1 MIDDPT
7 AAAAEAPPTDD
18 APPAADA
25 DAEPKAPTPPPP
37 PPYQRMSKRVWVV
50 PADATVAAVVEWL
63 DDKHGVATLEKHGVP
78 LSAAGWADSAGGDGA
93 YHAELIEAFKQ
104 KGAKPIKAGAKFW
117 KALREAVMER
127 LKTQDLLLLL
137 SDPPPDDAPDE
148 HADRCA
154 RCRPPPPP
162 PVEASGSSFSSS
174 SRRLARRSP
183 PPHPRRVTTLLKHLL
198 DAGDAR
204 AAADSLVGLKSG
216 KVQVICQGWPH
227 ETVRDR
233 RRPPAAAAA
242 IGGPAH
248 TRPSPSHRALRRRP
262 PPLHIPVVSR
272 TIAGSA
278 YLA

>member
-7 AAAAEAPPTDD
+7 VAAAEAPPADD

-78 LSAAGWADSAGGDGA
+78 LSAAGWADSAGGEGA

-137 SDPPPDDAPDE
+137 SDPPPDPQ
-148 HADRCA
+148 
-154 RCRPPPPP
+154 
-162 PVEASGSSFSSS
+162 
-174 SRRLARRSP
+174 
-183 PPHPRRVTTLLKHLL
+183 LLKWLWDIL
-198 DAGDAR
+198 DASIILERLNG
-204 AAADSLVGLKSG
+204 
-216 KVQVICQGWPH
+216 
-227 ETVRDR
+227 
-233 RRPPAAAAA
+233 
-242 IGGPAH
+242 
-248 TRPSPSHRALRRRP
+248 ALRLP
-262 PPLHIPVVSR
+262 PSFPWAP
-272 TIAGSA
+272 TDCA
-278 YLA
+278 

>member
-7 AAAAEAPPTDD
+7 VAAAEAPPADD

-137 SDPPPDDAPDE
+137 SDPPPDDASEELPL
-148 HADRCA
+148 
-154 RCRPPPPP
+154 P
-162 PVEASGSSFSSS
+162 
-174 SRRLARRSP
+174 
-183 PPHPRRVTTLLKHLL
+183 T
-198 DAGDAR
+198 
-204 AAADSLVGLKSG
+204 AAADVGG
-216 KVQVICQGWPH
+216 A
-227 ETVRDR
+227 DR
-233 RRPPAAAAA
+233 
-242 IGGPAH
+242 
-248 TRPSPSHRALRRRP
+248 
-262 PPLHIPVVSR
+262 
-272 TIAGSA
+272 
-278 YLA
+278 

>member
-7 AAAAEAPPTDD
+7 VAAAEAPPADD

-137 SDPPPDDAPDE
+137 SDPPPDDASSRSVSCPKASASGPATTHSYVSE
-148 HADRCA
+148 LPALSASRVISSTEFRYGSA
-154 RCRPPPPP
+154 RCH
-162 PVEASGSSFSSS
+162 ASTHG
-174 SRRLARRSP
+174 
-183 PPHPRRVTTLLKHLL
+183 
-198 DAGDAR
+198 
-204 AAADSLVGLKSG
+204 
-216 KVQVICQGWPH
+216 
-227 ETVRDR
+227 
-233 RRPPAAAAA
+233 
-242 IGGPAH
+242 
-248 TRPSPSHRALRRRP
+248 
-262 PPLHIPVVSR
+262 
-272 TIAGSA
+272 
-278 YLA
+278 